1 MNNYSKFANMFSGVD
16 PKKLE
21 EAIKKA
27 EILSK
32 NPKICEAFSKT
43 DSKKIASI
51 ISNMSGEDKKRLIN
65 EILSPD
71 NAELI
76 KLIKNNL

>member
-1 MNNYSKFANMFSGVD
+1 MNNSMKNEKIANMFSGVD

-21 EAIKKA
+21 DEIKKA
-27 EILSK
+27 EALSRH
-32 NPKICEAFSKT
+32 P
-43 DSKKIASI
+43 
-51 ISNMSGEDKKRLIN
+51 NMNGDDKKRLIN